1 MAAGLRKLR
10 TLGRM
15 LLPLGVHELQRRY
28 ALRNALPPDV
38 RETISRN
45 AEVKNRHK
53 GERCF
58 ILGNGPSAKQL
69 DLERLKGEVVFSV
82 SNGYLHK
89 GYNVFAPRY
98 HCLPQVTRDRM
109 SDEDM
114 VRWFTEMHE
123 RIGEAELFLSTQ
135 DMEIVLRRRL
145 FPGRRVRYLHLQESF
160 DDVASTDIIDI
171 SRPAPRVESVPV
183 MAVMIA
189 MYMGFRDIVLLG
201 VDHDSWR
208 TNQYD
213 YAFGLSVQKGKDI
226 SVKDGN
232 TIVTPHYDTFQSL
245 ARLWRQYRQLSLI
258 ARSQEVTITNA
269 SGAGELDEF
278 PRVAPAIYGLSS

>member
-15 LLPLGVHELQRRY
+15 LLPLGIHELQRRY

-38 RETISRN
+38 RETIAHN

-53 GERCF
+53 GGRCF

-89 GYNVFAPRY
+89 GFDVFAPRY
-98 HCLPQVTRDRM
+98 HCVPQITYGRM
-109 SDEDM
+109 SADY
-114 VRWFTEMHE
+114 VAVWFTEMHE

-135 DMEIVLRRRL
+135 EMELVRRRNL

-160 DDVASTDIIDI
+160 DDIASPEIIDI
-171 SRPAPRVESVPV
+171 SRPTPRVESVPV

-189 MYMGFRDIVLLG
+189 MYMGFSEIVLLG
-201 VDHDSWR
+201 VDHDHFLSSKY
-208 TNQYD
+208 T
-213 YAFGLSVQKGKDI
+213 YAFDLTVQQGKD
-226 SVKDGN
+226 STVGRGDV
-232 TIVTPHYDTFQSL
+232 VTLSRHDDFQSL
-245 ARLWRQYRQLSLI
+245 ARLWRQYRYLAQAAKAQHVRIFNS
-258 ARSQEVTITNA
+258 TGG
-269 SGAGELDEF
+269 GALDEF
-278 PRVAPAIYGLSS
+278 PTVPLETWFAR

>member
-28 ALRNALPPDV
+28 ALRNALPSDV
-38 RETISRN
+38 RETIARN

-160 DDVASTDIIDI
+160 DDIASTDIIDI
-171 SRPAPRVESVPV
+171 SRPTPRVESVPV
-183 MAVMIA
+183 MALMIA
-189 MYMGFRDIVLLG
+189 MYMGFSEIVLLG
-201 VDHDSWR
+201 VDHDHFL
-208 TNQYD
+208 TAQYT
-213 YAFGLSVQKGKDI
+213 YAFDLTMQQGKD
-226 SVKDGN
+226 STVGRGDV
-232 TIVTPHYDTFQSL
+232 VTLSRHDDFQSL
-245 ARLWRQYRQLSLI
+245 ARLWRQYRCLSQI
-258 ARSQEVTITNA
+258 AKAQHVRIFNSTGG
-269 SGAGELDEF
+269 GALDEF
-278 PRVAPAIYGLSS
+278 PTVPLKAWFAR